1 MERSF
6 LVGVEHPL
14 TGVGQWN
21 YLAITKRPD
30 GYPHNLLLEIWLQ
43 WGIPTFIS
51 AAVVIITSVKNL
63 RKKCLEK
70 CLNPYQCIFVMM
82 LTAGMIDGMLNAMFK
97 TSLGL
102 FGCVFVFGFC
112 LSIFVKQPRQDI
124 GVAVTSYI
132 VVGLS
137 IFASIFCIA
146 ILQLIFPPLC
156 I

>member
-1 MERSF
+1 MFREMLES
-6 LVGVEHPL
+6 LSMYICDNVNS
-14 TGVGQWN
+14 WN
-21 YLAITKRPD
+21 D
-30 GYPHNLLLEIWLQ
+30 
-43 WGIPTFIS
+43 
-51 AAVVIITSVKNL
+51 
-63 RKKCLEK
+63 C
-70 CLNPYQCIFVMM
+70 
-82 LTAGMIDGMLNAMFK
+82 GMLNAMFK
-97 TSLGL
+97 TSFGL

-146 ILQLIFPPLC
+146 ILPLIFPPLW